1 MSRGSFLAA
10 SVVPPLAITCGIA
23 ALAARPTGNLGA
35 LAVTMA
41 VGIVG
46 AVAPTPTPD
55 ARPGV
60 FPWRA
65 LAALTLGVGAF
76 VVAGRLHP
84 LSPAPLVLSALAA
97 SVAAAVAEELFFRK
111 LLYGWLAR
119 WGTWVAICGAAAA
132 FAAVHVPAYGVAAL
146 PVDFA
151 AGVLFG
157 WQRWV
162 AGGWIVPGLTHA
174 SANLLQFLL

>member
-1 MSRGSFLAA
+1 MSRGKLLAVSA
-10 SVVPPLAITCGIA
+10 VPPLAITCGIA

-46 AVAPTPTPD
+46 AVAPPRSD
-55 ARPGV
+55 ARHAI
-60 FPWRA
+60 FHRRA

-84 LSPAPLVLSALAA
+84 QSPAPLVPSALVA

-119 WGTWVAICGAAAA
+119 WGTWVAICGTAAA

-146 PVDFA
+146 PVDLA

-162 AGGWIVPGLTHA
+162 ARGWVVPGLTHV